1 MNGKGDFKMIAKLI
15 SFKKP
20 ENMQPLN
27 ITIDNCKFK
36 NTSLYYTYTAASGD
50 CHNELCKKLYEYNSY
65 EKFLFSLNGFVKSF
79 IEKNYT
85 LSYDQAVNL
94 WGKDTAA
101 AIFAEDDYPF
111 KTQFI
116 VFNNN
121 LMLHNFELNYKI
133 ELDAMVVQLKIT
145 NDDIIYSKGDKTK
158 CVIVNSI
165 DNKNDIY
172 VYLYGILW
180 DLNLITSD
188 DERFEAYD
196 AYEQWRLEDKT
207 VNLHLER
214 CWEVLKSMGYAQEY
228 EVVSNVSNLYW
239 NYAAQ
244 SNGAIIIAL
253 LDTTFNKNMLAMDK
267 LKLILNSSE
276 KDIKTKHY
284 FLTDSDNMQY
294 LSDEKGTLGGH
305 WKLKIYGELNCKSA
319 NHYIDKGQYVRNRV
333 FFKSESVAISAGY
346 RPCAVCMR
354 EKYDL
359 WKKLQK

>member
-1 MNGKGDFKMIAKLI
+1 
-15 SFKKP
+15 
-20 ENMQPLN
+20 
-27 ITIDNCKFK
+27 
-36 NTSLYYTYTAASGD
+36 
-50 CHNELCKKLYEYNSY
+50 
-65 EKFLFSLNGFVKSF
+65 
-79 IEKNYT
+79 
-85 LSYDQAVNL
+85 
-94 WGKDTAA
+94 
-101 AIFAEDDYPF
+101 
-111 KTQFI
+111 
-116 VFNNN
+116 
-121 LMLHNFELNYKI
+121 
-133 ELDAMVVQLKIT
+133 MVIQLKIT

-172 VYLYGILW
+172 AYLYGILW
-180 DLNLITSD
+180 DLNLITFD

-333 FFKSESVAISAGY
+333 FFKSESDAISAGY